1 MDVVDFPATL
11 LGGQCFSWKAQAGCF
26 QTVLDGRVVTVR
38 HQEDIGKEGLS
49 DYFDMD
55 FPYKEARGYLASLS
69 SVLANAISLHP
80 GLHILRQSQWI
91 ATISFIMSQNNN
103 IKRITSLYDTLCR
116 TYGTSVGDGSYA
128 FPTQEQLSHATE
140 AELRE
145 LHFGYRSVYLVSA
158 AEEWKPI
165 PRDLPTE
172 EARKEL
178 LRRKGI
184 GPKVAD
190 CILLFGLHRMDTF
203 PMDTWMKKVMSRF
216 FPGKDGSLFA
226 PYEGLAQQYLFQ
238 AMREGGLSC

>member
-1 MDVVDFPATL
+1 MDVDLKATL
-11 LGGQCFSWKAQAGCF
+11 CGGQCFSWKEKDGVYTA
-26 QTVLDGRVVTVR
+26 VMDGRLVSIRNTD
-38 HQEDIGKEGLS
+38 DIRREGLS
-49 DYFDMD
+49 RYFDLD
-55 FPYKEARGYLASLS
+55 YPYGEARAYLASLS
-69 SVLANAISLHP
+69 SVMKQAVSYAP
-80 GLHILRQSQWI
+80 GLHILNQDEWC
-91 ATISFIMSQNNN
+91 ATISFILSQNNN